1 MLPVAL
7 TIAGSDSGGGAGI
20 QADLKTFSA
29 LEVFGT
35 SAITSI
41 TAQNTL
47 GVTDIYDLPPYIIG
61 RQLDAICS
69 DLPVAAAKTGM
80 LSNPEI
86 IEKVAK
92 KVSEHGIP
100 NLVVDPVMVAKSG
113 DPLLQPEAVRTL
125 VKRLFRLAAIIT
137 PNRPEAEILLG
148 ERLRSRA
155 DVAEAARA
163 LKRLGPKSVLIK
175 GGHARGRAVD
185 LFFDGRNFHE
195 FSSERLD
202 QRHTHGTGCVLSAA
216 VAAHLARGV
225 PLAEAVGRA
234 KDFVTEAIRHGLAL
248 GGGTG
253 PTDPMA
259 ATHKALKRAHVT
271 ESLQAAL
278 GRLKDASAGP
288 LVPEVQTNLG
298 YALPEAESREE
309 VAAFPG
315 RIHRVGEGV
324 QELAPPAFG
333 ATQHV
338 ASVILAAMT
347 HDPSVRSAMN
357 IRYDKAIVTACRRAK
372 LSVGTFD
379 RSKEPPVVRRREG
392 ASLEWGTNEAIRRAK
407 GRVPDVIYDE
417 GGLGKEAMI
426 RVLGRSPQQVVDKV
440 LAIQEAMAKASRRKR
455 R

>member
-29 LEVFGT
+29 LGVFGA

-47 GVTDIYDLPPYIIG
+47 GVTDIYDLPPYIVG
-61 RQLDAICS
+61 RQIDAVCS

-86 IEKVAK
+86 IETVAK
-92 KVSEHGIP
+92 KLTDHAVA

-113 DPLLQPEAVRTL
+113 DPLLKPEAVRTM
-125 VKRLFRLAAIIT
+125 VTRLFRLATIIT
-137 PNRPEAEILLG
+137 PNRPEAEVLLG

-155 DVAEAARA
+155 DMAEAARA

-175 GGHARGRAVD
+175 GGHGRGRAVD
-185 LFFDGRNFHE
+185 ILFDGRKFTE
-195 FSSERLD
+195 LEAERLE
-202 QRHTHGTGCVLSAA
+202 QRHTHGTGCILSAA
-216 VAAHLARGV
+216 LAAHLALGYT
-225 PLAEAVGRA
+225 LSEAAGRS
-234 KDFVTEAIRHGLAL
+234 KEFVTEAIRHGLAL

-253 PTDPMA
+253 PADPMA
-259 ATHKALKRAHVT
+259 GTREALQRAHVL
-271 ESLQAAL
+271 ESLGEAL
-278 GRLKDASAGP
+278 ERLKASSVGP
-288 LVPEVQTNLG
+288 LVPEVQTNLA
-298 YALPEAESREE
+298 YALPWASDPSE

-315 RIHRVGEGV
+315 RLHRLDDAVR
-324 QELAPPAFG
+324 ELAPARFG
-333 ATQHV
+333 ASQHV
-338 ASVILAAMT
+338 ASVVLAAME

-357 IRYDKAIVTACRRAK
+357 LRYDKALLAAFRKAK

-379 RSKEPPVVRRREG
+379 RSKEPPSVRRREG
-392 ASLEWGTNEAIRRAK
+392 ASLEWGTTEAVRRLK
-407 GRVPDVIYDE
+407 GRVPDVIFDE
-417 GGLGKEAMI
+417 GGHGKEPMI
-426 RVLGRSPQQVVDKV
+426 RILGRSPHEVVDKV
-440 LAIQEAMAKASRRKR
+440 AAAKKALAAGRRRKR